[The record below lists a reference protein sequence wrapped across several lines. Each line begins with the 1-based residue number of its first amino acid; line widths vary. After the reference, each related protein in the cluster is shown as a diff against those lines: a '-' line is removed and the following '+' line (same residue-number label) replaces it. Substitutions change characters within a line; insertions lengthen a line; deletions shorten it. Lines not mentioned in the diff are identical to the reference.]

1 MKLSLAAEGI
11 DYNGTTVEQQREQ
24 RQNYITEHA
33 FHFLKTKECPNCSFS
48 GSFDFC
54 QNWALWKEFLNDF
67 IGDWKDLDP
76 NMTQIA
82 MEVYETND
90 FKRYGEKIHFFD
102 NIKKPELLE
111 RINAMNY
118 EGGIYSPY
126 NALFYAA
133 ISALR
138 SGEIFH
144 QNAGAREH
152 TGVSYW
158 ISLSWNLKMFF

>member
-1 MKLSLAAEGI
+1 LPKLS
-11 DYNGTTVEQQREQ
+11 
-24 RQNYITEHA
+24 H
-33 FHFLKTKECPNCSFS
+33 
-48 GSFDFC
+48 
-54 QNWALWKEFLNDF
+54 WKEFLNDF
-67 IGDWKDLDP
+67 IADWKDLNP
-76 NMTQIA
+76 NMTQLA

-133 ISALR
+133 ITALR

-152 TGVSYW
+152 TGVSHK
-158 ISLSWNLKMFF
+158 SSVS

>member
-1 MKLSLAAEGI
+1 
-11 DYNGTTVEQQREQ
+11 
-24 RQNYITEHA
+24 
-33 FHFLKTKECPNCSFS
+33 
-48 GSFDFC
+48 
-54 QNWALWKEFLNDF
+54 
-67 IGDWKDLDP
+67 
-76 NMTQIA
+76 MTQIA

-90 FKRYGEKIHFFD
+90 FKRYGEKIHFYD

-111 RINAMNY
+111 RIETMNY

-144 QNAGAREH
+144 EDAGAREH
-152 TGVSYW
+152 TGVSYLLSGPLFDHMFLESYFVHNVYDKSYQW
-158 ISLSWNLKMFF
+158 IRRVF

>member
-1 MKLSLAAEGI
+1 MENFNSDAVAKVYTACEGMI
-11 DYNGTTVEQQREQ
+11 KWE
-24 RQNYITEHA
+24 
-33 FHFLKTKECPNCSFS
+33 L
-48 GSFDFC
+48 
-54 QNWALWKEFLNDF
+54 
-67 IGDWKDLDP
+67 
-76 NMTQIA
+76 A

-133 ISALR
+133 VTALR
-138 SGEIFH
+138 SGETFH

-152 TGVSYW
+152 TGVSHKS
-158 ISLSWNLKMFF
+158 SLS